1 MLMGHRKFIRRHV
14 VLWTVAAAAWPLTGI
29 ARAQTQPQDRSTG
42 GATGRSGSK
51 PGDSTVI
58 KVPAGA
64 SVEALFADFIHY
76 ARVGR
81 FQTADAFAQALL
93 AHPELEP
100 VTILEAAN
108 RDKEAIATLLTI
120 MRNTNIGDNA
130 ARVLEL
136 IHKGEYEKRQ
146 ASERILANIELL
158 GGDPQQEFFAI
169 KYLAESGEY
178 AIPYLVD
185 SLLDSSRRKLWPR
198 VVNAIPKIGK
208 PAVNPLL
215 VALAVQRNDVRIN
228 LIDALGEIGYP
239 QAIPFLRKLLSKE
252 AVSREVKDASARAI
266 GRIEAITGRSFP
278 GSAEELFFQLGEQY
292 YNDDETVRSDPRLDE
307 ANVWYWNE
315 ADQALKRVVIPQRV
329 FGSVMAMRASEEAL
343 LLKNDYAEAIALW
356 VAANIRRESRLGM
369 NVESGDPNETGE
381 KDATRPDVFPRALY
395 FTQTAGPRYA
405 HRVLARAVRDN
416 DSAVALGAIEGLR
429 TTAGEASLV
438 GLEDEKQPLVQ
449 ALQFPDLVV
458 RIRAALALG
467 AAMPQSRFTG
477 SEQVVPVLASA
488 LLQTGREQILVVD
501 GDEANQHR
509 VAGALRGSD
518 RQVISDAHFFTAM
531 DRARTEFQ
539 TLTGV
544 FVATDATQPE
554 LAEAV
559 RRLRREFVYSKVP
572 VVVMVKPQQSGMA
585 TRLRLS
591 DPYVETVD
599 AAADGADLVKA
610 FDRVRART
618 GQLGLS
624 ADLALT
630 IALQS
635 AETLRRVALDAGTV
649 LEVSEAEPA
658 LIAALSSPEQKL
670 QVLAASVLALLP
682 RPTAQRAIAH
692 VALDAGHQEPLR
704 LAAFSSLAESARN
717 HGLLLEDGQVK
728 SLVDIARG
736 EQNLTL
742 RTAASQALGAL
753 NLKTNKASE
762 IIRSYYGG

>member
-1 MLMGHRKFIRRHV
+1 MR
-14 VLWTVAAAAWPLTGI
+14 
-29 ARAQTQPQDRSTG
+29 
-42 GATGRSGSK
+42 RSGMVLGRPSCVVIGVVVALSGVAFGQTAPAERPAERSSN
-51 PGDSTVI
+51 PGASTVI

-64 SVEALFADFIHY
+64 SVEALFTDFMHY

-100 VTILEAAN
+100 VSIMEAAN
-108 RDKEAIATLLTI
+108 RDREAIDTLLTI

-146 ASERILANIELL
+146 SSDRILANIELL

-185 SLLDSSRRKLWPR
+185 TLLDSSRKKLWPR

-208 PAVNPLL
+208 SGVNPLV
-215 VALAVQRNDVRIN
+215 VALAVRRNDVRIN

-239 QAIPFLRKLLSKE
+239 QAIPYLRKLLANE
-252 AVSREVKDASARAI
+252 ATSREVKDAATRAI
-266 GRIEAITGRSFP
+266 GRIEAITGRRFP
-278 GSAEELFFQLGEQY
+278 GSGDELFFQLGEQY
-292 YNDDETVRSDPRLDE
+292 YNEDEAVRSDPRLDE
-307 ANVWYWNE
+307 ANVWYWND
-315 ADQALKRVVIPQRV
+315 AAQALKRVAAPQRI
-329 FGSVMAMRASEEAL
+329 FGSVMAMRSCEEAL
-343 LLKNDYAEAIALW
+343 LLKSDHAEALALW
-356 VAANIRRESRLGM
+356 LAANIRRENRLGL

-405 HRVLARAVRDN
+405 HRVVDRGVRDN

-429 TTAGEASLV
+429 TTAGEASLI

-449 ALQFPDLVV
+449 ALQFPDLIV
-458 RIRAALALG
+458 RVRAALALG
-467 AAMPQSRFTG
+467 AALPQSRFTG
-477 SEQVVPVLASA
+477 SDQVVPVLAAA
-488 LLQTGREQILVVD
+488 LAQTGREQVLVVD
-501 GDEANQHR
+501 ADETNQHR

-518 RQVISDAHFFTAM
+518 RQVLSDAQFFTAL
-531 DRARTEFQ
+531 DRARKEFQ
-539 TLTGV
+539 TVTGV
-544 FVATDATQPE
+544 FIATDATQPE

-585 TRLRLS
+585 TRLGRG

-599 AAADGADLVKA
+599 AAADAADLVKA
-610 FDRVRART
+610 FDRVRSRT
-618 GQLGLS
+618 GQTGLS
-624 ADLALT
+624 ADLALS

-635 AETLRRVALDAGTV
+635 ADTLRRIAVDGRTV
-649 LEVSEAEPA
+649 FEVGAAESA
-658 LIAALSSPEQKL
+658 LIAALSSTEPKL
-670 QVLAASVLALLP
+670 QMLAASVLALLP
-682 RPTAQRAIAH
+682 APTAQRAIAH

-704 LAAFSSLAESARN
+704 LSAFSSLAESGRN
-717 HGLLLEDGQVK
+717 HGLLLDDGQVK
-728 SLVDIARG
+728 SLVDIAKN
-736 EQNLTL
+736 EPDLTL
-742 RTAASQALGAL
+742 RTAASQALGSL